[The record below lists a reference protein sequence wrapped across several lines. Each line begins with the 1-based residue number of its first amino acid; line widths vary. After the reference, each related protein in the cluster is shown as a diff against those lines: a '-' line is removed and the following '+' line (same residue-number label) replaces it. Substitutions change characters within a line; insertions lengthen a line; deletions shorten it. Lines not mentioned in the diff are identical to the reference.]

1 MQSRRRGN
9 RLKTAARLTKSVA
22 TSSKLPCWSARDSHG
37 PLGRA
42 GRDCLYS
49 RKTVP
54 PPLRKGRDGR
64 VGLAADWTDQL
75 IDSHCAAGLGY
86 RKTGMGSYTVRRVRP
101 FAGTDSASDSHASL
115 STSLEPLR
123 ESRKELS

>member
-9 RLKTAARLTKSVA
+9 RLKTAARLSKSVA

-54 PPLRKGRDGR
+54 PPLRRGRDGR
-64 VGLAADWTDQL
+64 VGLAADWTDQRDNSHRP
-75 IDSHCAAGLGY
+75 IDQGY
-86 RKTGMGSYTVRRVRP
+86 RKTGTGSYTVRRGRP
-101 FAGTDSASDSHASL
+101 FAGTDSASDSLASL